1 LRHASRIVAIEGGRI
16 VEDGT
21 HEALL
26 RAGGRY
32 ASSGISPACALR
44 MLRRQEFWREA
55 RPIS

>member
-1 LRHASRIVAIEGGRI
+1 LRHAVRIVAIEGGRI

-26 RAGGRY
+26 RAGERY
-32 ASSGISPACALR
+32 ASSDISPPCASQ
-44 MLRRQEFWREA
+44 MSRRQEFWREA